1 MDARAALVVVGVSAL
16 LSGCMGDDSNTG
28 SADLGFGGRDMGAAS
43 ADMNSCATLIEIT
56 PELDQSTGAPKKS
69 APALLTA
76 VAQSSGGVQPSWT
89 VLRTGDS
96 TASIPMATDSTGLR
110 VQFKADRPGS
120 WIFHVSFKAGACS
133 GSNAITLGNPTGRTV
148 LYRFRALPSES
159 TGLPLT
165 DVAVPLVGGST
176 LTQDIAL
183 MSGTAI
189 AGQLKS
195 GSAGTPGEV
204 RLIAETG
211 PDAVAATNAQGS
223 FNVAVQASGM
233 YTPLL
238 IPKAPT
244 LAPRLGTKQ
253 LGALLATADFS
264 VGGGATVSGG
274 VTDPGAANITGV
286 NAVLRAGPLPSSA
299 ARSDA
304 TGALTLH
311 AEPGTYNLSFGSD
324 AWPQGTLDGV
334 VVPAGGT
341 TLAVQYTIARV
352 AVGGSVVASDGT
364 TAVANARVTISSRS
378 LGTIAT
384 VTVGG
389 VASPASG
396 RVSRV
401 VSTNASGALPAMQL
415 PAGTYDLIVEPPF
428 GSSDGLTAVTKVV
441 AGASTWAL
449 QLQPRL
455 QLAGK
460 IIGDKGQPVP
470 NARVTA
476 VEMVGLGAAPS
487 SVTDAAGNYTIA
499 GVDRGAPVTL
509 LVEPDGAA
517 RLSGTRVPLAAGTT
531 SADVVLAPGLLVDG
545 KVIPPGSAAG
555 LPAVEVDALCWSC
568 GSVTPLA
575 TSITDKDGNFFI
587 YLPDPGELIV
597 DGGTD

>member
-1 MDARAALVVVGVSAL
+1 
-16 LSGCMGDDSNTG
+16 MGDDSSG
-28 SADLGFGGRDMGAAS
+28 GGGDMGAGGRDMGFAS
-43 ADMNSCATLIEIT
+43 ADMNSCATFIDIT
-56 PELDQSTGAPKKS
+56 AEKPS

-76 VAQSSGGVQPSWT
+76 FAMSSGGVEPSWT
-89 VLRTGDS
+89 VLRTGDA
-96 TASIPMATDSTGLR
+96 TASIPTATDSTKLR
-110 VQFKADRPGS
+110 VQFKADRPGT

-133 GSNAITLGNPTGRTV
+133 GSNSIPLGNSIGNTV
-148 LYRFRALPSES
+148 YYIFRALPPES

-165 DVAVPLVGGST
+165 DVTVTLVGNST
-176 LTQDIAL
+176 QTKDIGLT
-183 MSGTAI
+183 SGTPI
-189 AGQLKS
+189 SGQLQS
-195 GSAGTPGEV
+195 GGVGTPGEV

-211 PDAVAATNAQGS
+211 PDAVATTNAQGS
-223 FNVAVQASGM
+223 FTLAVQGSGM

-238 IPKAPT
+238 IPKAPA
-244 LAPRLGTKQ
+244 LAPRLGAKQ
-253 LGALLATADFS
+253 MGVLLATADFS
-264 VGGGATVSGG
+264 VGAGASVTGG
-274 VTDPGAANITGV
+274 VTDPGAANIAGV
-286 NAVLRAGPLPSSA
+286 NAVLRAGALPSSA
-299 ARSDA
+299 AKSDA

-311 AEPGTYNLSFGSD
+311 AEPGTYNLAFGSD
-324 AWPQGTLDGV
+324 TWPQGTLDGV

-341 TLAVQYTIARV
+341 SLAIQYTVPRA

-364 TAVANARVTISSRS
+364 TAVANARVSISSRP

-415 PAGTYDLIVEPPF
+415 PAGTYDVIVEPPF
-428 GSSDGLTAVTKVV
+428 GSSDGLTAFTKVV
-441 AGASTWAL
+441 GGASTWAL
-449 QLQPRL
+449 QLQTRIT
-455 QLAGK
+455 LAGK

-517 RLSGTRVPLAAGTT
+517 RLSGTRVPIAAGTT

-545 KVIPPGSAAG
+545 KVIPAGSAAG
-555 LPAVEVDALCWSC
+555 LPAVEVDALCLSC
-568 GSVTPLA
+568 GSATPLA
-575 TSITDKDGNFFI
+575 TSITDKDGKFFI
-587 YLPDPGELIV
+587 YLPDPGEKIV
-597 DGGTD
+597 DAGTD